1 MENVECI
8 CTMKKLMAAIREL
21 ESNLLDSTGCDLNQ
35 AMLLCVIADD
45 SLSATEIASQIGV
58 LPAQNSKLLAAAEDR
73 GWVMRR
79 LGHDAKD
86 LFQSDGRRSKSIGK
100 GKSTEHRCAGSDPTH
115 IGFIR
120 GQEEGVNAPSFAFP
134 RLPDL
139 P

>member
-1 MENVECI
+1 MAFQPMENVECI

-79 LGHDAKD
+79 LGHDDKRKIYFN
-86 LFQSDGRRSKSIGK
+86 LTEEGRRQLEKVKALNI
-100 GKSTEHRCAGSDPTH
+100 D
-115 IGFIR
+115 
-120 GQEEGVNAPSFAFP
+120 V
-134 RLPDL
+134 PDL
-139 P
+139 IRPILDSSEDKRRE